1 MFQSTTVLL
10 DNENKEGIQ
19 RGQVMILVNQAG
31 QICQLYDDKRYGID
45 GEIEFKDD
53 NGKPSGK
60 RIYMQ
65 LKSGESY
72 LTIRQDGKR
81 SFYIHKQEHVEYWK
95 RQPYPVYLIVR
106 DGVGKMFWK
115 NVTAYLKDESNK
127 QRRTIIFSDEDEMTI
142 ESIHFVRW
150 LRLSQTY

>member
-1 MFQSTTVLL
+1 MLKQMPILI

-45 GEIEFKDD
+45 GEIEFKND

-65 LKSGESY
+65 LKSGDSY
-72 LTIRQDGKR
+72 LSLRQDGKR
-81 SFYIHKQEHVEYWK
+81 SFYISKLEHLEYWK

-106 DGVGKMFWK
+106 DGERKMYWK
-115 NVTAYLKDESNK
+115 NATEYLRKHPNQK
-127 QRRTIIFSDEDEMTI
+127 TRTIVFSDEDEMTLEAI
-142 ESIHFVRW
+142 QIVRE
-150 LRLSQTY
+150 LILS